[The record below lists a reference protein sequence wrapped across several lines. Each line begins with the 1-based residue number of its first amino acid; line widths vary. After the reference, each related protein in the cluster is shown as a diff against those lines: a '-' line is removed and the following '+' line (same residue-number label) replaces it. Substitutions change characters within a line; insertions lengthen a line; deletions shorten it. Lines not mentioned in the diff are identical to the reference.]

1 MNRFL
6 RARLLAAGALLVLS
20 TLAQGQYMW
29 IDEKGIKQF
38 SDRAPP
44 ASVPLK
50 NILKAP
56 RGVASA
62 AMGLATAP
70 AGTMAS
76 DGGDAP
82 ADAKPKQAAP
92 TVAERNADYRKRA
105 RDKRESEQKESDERI
120 AKAGQLENCERAR
133 SAKQSI
139 DSGAR
144 IGIRDKSGERGFMT
158 DEQRVV
164 ESTMIDTLLAG
175 CK

>member
-76 DGGDAP
+76 DGGDAS
-82 ADAKPKQAAP
+82 ADVKPKQAAP